1 MILKNEM
8 NQTLQYLAKRGN
20 IVRLFGKPELEEKD
34 NAPLQHS
41 LSLLQE
47 HGPKRFKIL
56 KE

>member
-34 NAPLQHS
+34 NAPSAFSQPLT
-41 LSLLQE
+41 
-47 HGPKRFKIL
+47 RARA
-56 KE
+56 KEI

>member
-34 NAPLQHS
+34 NAPPSAFSQ
-41 LSLLQE
+41 
-47 HGPKRFKIL
+47 PFTRARA
-56 KE
+56 KEI